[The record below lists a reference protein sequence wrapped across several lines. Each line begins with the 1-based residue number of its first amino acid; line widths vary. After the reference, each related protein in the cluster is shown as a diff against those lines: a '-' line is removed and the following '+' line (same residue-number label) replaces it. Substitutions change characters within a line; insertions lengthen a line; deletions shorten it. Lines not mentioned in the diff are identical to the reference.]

1 LKPQPSIFT
10 SQQGPEDFWMMLQSG
25 DRIGLEGLYKLF
37 SHDLFRFGLSMVT
50 DEDFVQ
56 DCIQEVF
63 IDLWKYHNTLQQA
76 NNVKVYLFKSLSR
89 KISKASSKEKKW
101 RKEEI
106 KENNTPGYFIESIES
121 NIINSQKDEDLQR
134 KIAKA
139 LQHLPTRQK
148 EVILY
153 LFFEDFSYEEV
164 SKMMGINL
172 RSVYTLAW
180 KAISTL
186 KKSVLFV
193 ILIMD
198 FFCMSY
204 IIIP

>member
-1 LKPQPSIFT
+1 MKPQPSILT

-37 SHDLFRFGLSMVT
+37 SHELFRFGLSMVA

-63 IDLWKYHNTLQQA
+63 IDLWKYHKTLQQA

-121 NIINSQKDEDLQR
+121 KIINSQKDEDLQC

-139 LQHLPTRQK
+139 LQHLPARQK

-186 KKSVLFV
+186 KKYVLFV
-193 ILIMD
+193 IMIID
-198 FFCMSY
+198 FFV
-204 IIIP
+204 

>member
-1 LKPQPSIFT
+1 LKLQSTILPS
-10 SQQGPEDFWMMLQSG
+10 QKGPDDFWLLLISG
-25 DRIGLEGLYKLF
+25 DRMGLEGLYKIY
-37 SHDLFRFGLSMVT
+37 SMDLFRFGLSMLP

-63 IDLWKYHNTLQQA
+63 IDLWKYHKTLQPA

-89 KISKASSKEKKW
+89 KITKESGKQKKW
-101 RKEEI
+101 KKEQV
-106 KENNTPGYFIESIES
+106 KESNTPGYCIECIESILINNQQES
-121 NIINSQKDEDLQR
+121 DLQE
-134 KIAKA
+134 KIAKG
-139 LQHLPTRQK
+139 LQNLPARQK

-153 LFFEDFSYEEV
+153 LFFENFSYEEV

-186 KKSVLFV
+186 KKYVISLILTLVFFV
-193 ILIMD
+193 
-198 FFCMSY
+198 
-204 IIIP
+204 

>member
-1 LKPQPSIFT
+1 
-10 SQQGPEDFWMMLQSG
+10 M
-25 DRIGLEGLYKLF
+25 Y
-37 SHDLFRFGLSMVT
+37 SHELFRFGLSMVA

-63 IDLWKYHNTLQQA
+63 IDLWKYHKTLQPA

-121 NIINSQKDEDLQR
+121 NIINNQKDEDLQR

-139 LQHLPTRQK
+139 LQHLPARQK

-180 KAISTL
+180 KAISNL
-186 KKSVLFV
+186 KKSVISIFV
-193 ILIMD
+193 MVVC
-198 FFCMSY
+198 FF
-204 IIIP
+204 

>member
-1 LKPQPSIFT
+1 MKPQPPILT
-10 SQQGPEDFWMMLQSG
+10 SQQGPNDFWIMLQSG

-37 SHDLFRFGLSMVT
+37 SHELFRFGLSMVN
-50 DEDFVQ
+50 DQDFVQ

-63 IDLWKYHNTLQQA
+63 IDLWKYHKTLQQA

-89 KISKASSKEKKW
+89 KISKATSKEKKW

-106 KENNTPGYFIESIES
+106 KEDNLSGYFLESIES
-121 NIINSQKDEDLQR
+121 KIINSQKGEDLQR

-139 LQHLPTRQK
+139 LQKLPVRQK

-153 LFFEDFSYEEV
+153 LYFEDFSYEEV

-180 KAISTL
+180 KAISSL
-186 KKSVLFV
+186 KKSVISIVVLV
-193 ILIMD
+193 GIV
-198 FFCMSY
+198 
-204 IIIP
+204 

>member
-1 LKPQPSIFT
+1 LKPQPSIVT
-10 SQQGPEDFWMMLQSG
+10 SQQAPVDFWVMLQSG
-25 DRIGLEGLYKLF
+25 DRIGLEGLYKLY
-37 SHDLFRFGLSMVT
+37 SHDLFRFGLSMVA

-63 IDLWKYHNTLQQA
+63 IDLWKYHKTLQPA

-121 NIINSQKDEDLQR
+121 NIINNQKDEDQQR
-134 KIAKA
+134 KIANA
-139 LQHLPTRQK
+139 LQHLPARQK

-180 KAISTL
+180 KAISNL
-186 KKSVLFV
+186 KKSVISIFV
-193 ILIMD
+193 MVVC
-198 FFCMSY
+198 FF
-204 IIIP
+204 

>member
-1 LKPQPSIFT
+1 
-10 SQQGPEDFWMMLQSG
+10 
-25 DRIGLEGLYKLF
+25 
-37 SHDLFRFGLSMVT
+37 MVS

-56 DCIQEVF
+56 DCTQEVF
-63 IDLWKYHNTLQQA
+63 IDLWKYHKTLQPA

-89 KISKASSKEKKW
+89 KINKETNKEKKW
-101 RKEEI
+101 KKEQV
-106 KENNTPGYFIESIES
+106 KESNTPGYCTECIES
-121 NIINSQKDEDLQR
+121 NIINTQQEADLQE
-134 KIAKA
+134 KIAKG
-139 LQHLPTRQK
+139 LQNLPARQK

-186 KKSVLFV
+186 KKHVLFL
-193 ILIMD
+193 ILMIN
-198 FFCMSY
+198 
-204 IIIP
+204 IICISA